1 MPFMF
6 RHKILS
12 GHQDPLS
19 ADMKIVHDRYKDEGR
34 IIIVVPPHDS
44 NGDMVCEVHFDS
56 EGSFESYQNEIL
68 DANDI
73 VTTSNIIELEKLTY

>member
-1 MPFMF
+1 MF

-12 GHQDPLS
+12 GDEIVLDS
-19 ADMKIVHDRYKDEGR
+19 AMEIIHERYKSEGR
-34 IIIVVPPHDS
+34 IISVVPPHDS

-68 DANDI
+68 GHNDI
-73 VTTSNIIELEKLTY
+73 VTVDNIVELEKLTY